1 MSKILSLILAMLMLL
16 SVFTVSFAE
25 EPTVLTIYSKGEHCT
40 EYFETSIFD
49 EVESRLNIKIELTVF
64 DSDSFAAMLAGG
76 DLGDI
81 ILSGGDVS
89 AMLASGLALDLNPYI
104 DESLPN
110 LKNDTII
117 GAMETSRQL
126 ISPDGGLYLL
136 PTAVGFYMPIVGGL
150 DPRVYRGYVV
160 RWDYYKELGYPEINN
175 DDDYIAVLQQMLENH
190 PINED
195 GTPNLLYG
203 SRSDLFHGGGYRAAF
218 KEDVAVDIW
227 GNYQYDNDI
236 FTNEVYDGYLDVE
249 HSPYWD
255 NMIFLN
261 KIYRLGLYDEDC
273 FTMTTDEYTAK
284 VAAGKYMGLQD
295 ANDAL
300 YNARVGDDPD
310 TDAFYCVVPS
320 KGMTNV
326 ANIDQIMGNMP
337 SNYIMVSKNAKNL
350 DAALAF
356 VNLMFDLDFM
366 RWVYSG
372 EQGVDWD
379 YDENG
384 VPKMTEE
391 ALAAIASSDSKWKI
405 GTGNGGHGAHNPYA
419 FGYNPAVKHPDGY
432 PLALTFEKSAAI
444 ASQQSRMLKICEAY
458 GVEYWADAYA
468 NVEKDWR
475 NDLGEAIAA
484 CVTDISMDDK
494 RIIQACEDILTTGM
508 ATMIMSES
516 DEEFAANRAEIIAE
530 MEALGEAEVFQRYK
544 EQFDA
549 VRDVMVEQHIKNAEA
564 NGIELYPGLE

>member
-1 MSKILSLILAMLMLL
+1 MSKILSLVLAMLMLL

-25 EPTVLTIYSKGEHCT
+25 EPTVLTIYSNGEHVI
-40 EYFETSIFD
+40 EYFGVDIFD
-49 EVESRLNIKIELTVF
+49 EVESRLNIKIELTAF
-64 DSDSFAAMLAGG
+64 DADSFAAMLAGG
-76 DLGDI
+76 DLADI
-81 ILSGGDVS
+81 ILSGGDIS
-89 AMLASGLALDLNPYI
+89 TMLASGLALDLNPYI

-110 LKNDTII
+110 LKNTSIA
-117 GAMETSRQL
+117 GAVETSRQL
-126 ISPDGGLYLL
+126 VSPDGGLYLI
-136 PTAVGFYMPIVGGL
+136 PTVVGLHLSTVGGL

-190 PINED
+190 PTNED

-203 SRSDLFHGGGYRAAF
+203 SRSDLQHGGPYRAAF
-218 KEDVAVDIW
+218 KADVSLNVW
-227 GNYQYDNDI
+227 GNYQYENSI

-249 HSPYWD
+249 HSAYWD

-300 YNARVGDDPD
+300 YNERVKDDPD

-320 KGMTNV
+320 KGMNNYANV
-326 ANIDQIMGNMP
+326 NMIMGNMP
-337 SNYIMVSKNAKNL
+337 GNYMMVSKNAKNL

-356 VNLMFDLDFM
+356 VNLMFDMDFM
-366 RWVYSG
+366 RWCYSG

-384 VPKMTEE
+384 VPKMTED
-391 ALAAIASSDSKWKI
+391 ALASIASSDSKWKN
-405 GTGNGGHGAHNPYA
+405 GTGNGGHGVRNPYA
-419 FGYNPAVKHPDGY
+419 YGYNPAVLHPDGY
-432 PLALTFEKSAAI
+432 PLALTFERSAAI

-458 GVEYWADAYA
+458 GVEYWTDAYTS
-468 NVEKDWR
+468 VEKDFR

-484 CVTDISMDDK
+484 CVNDISMDDK
-494 RIIQACEDILTTGM
+494 RILEACQDIITSGM
-508 ATMIMSES
+508 ATMIMSET
-516 DEEFAANRAEIIAE
+516 DEEFSANRAEIIAE
-530 MEALGEAEVFQRYK
+530 MEALGAAEVFLRYK